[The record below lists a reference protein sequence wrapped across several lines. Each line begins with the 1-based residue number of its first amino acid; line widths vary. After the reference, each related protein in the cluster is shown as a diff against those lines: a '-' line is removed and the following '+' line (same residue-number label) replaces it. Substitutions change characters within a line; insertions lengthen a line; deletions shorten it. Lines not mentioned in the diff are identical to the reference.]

1 MNKPLPLSATAE
13 PMDGGGHAY
22 QDHLEL
28 IAEMTASFAASQDV
42 QQTIRTAL
50 DLIRSYMDAEAASLF
65 MLSDDGTELECRA
78 CVGASDITGLR
89 MPSDKGIV
97 GRTVQQN
104 IVQIVRDVREDPDH
118 HKQVDKDTG
127 FVTRSIL
134 SAAMSVRN
142 RKLGAIQV
150 VNRNGGDGLFDDGHK
165 EMLRAM
171 ASSAA
176 LAIINA
182 QMAEQM
188 VNQERVRREMEL
200 AAEVQRNL
208 LPAPRDAGFPV
219 AGMNT
224 PALEVSGD
232 FFDIFE
238 GKDGRIWFALADV
251 SGKGMN
257 AALLM
262 AKTSALFRALGR
274 NADEP
279 GELMVR
285 INEEICETA
294 THGMFVTMVGGY
306 LDPESGRVAMA
317 NAGHE
322 PPLLRRADGSYDSFE
337 AEAQPLGIIAFPG
350 MEFPVTEVELGD
362 GALYIYTDGVTEG
375 YTADG
380 GMLGQDGVKA
390 ILEDMGG
397 KPLQER
403 LEAVTNALTRHGAK
417 LHDDITILGIDRAG

>member
-1 MNKPLPLSATAE
+1 MNRSLPLTTSMESMETS
-13 PMDGGGHAY
+13 GHAF

-28 IAEMTASFAASQDV
+28 IAEMSASFAASQDV
-42 QQTIRTAL
+42 QQTVSIAL
-50 DLIRSYMDAEAASLF
+50 ELIRSYMDAEAASLF
-65 MLSDDGTELECRA
+65 MLSDDGLELECRA

-104 IVQIVRDVREDPDH
+104 VVQIVRDVRNDPDH
-118 HKQVDKDTG
+118 HKKVDEDTG

-142 RKLGAIQV
+142 RRLGAIQV
-150 VNRNGGDGLFDDGHK
+150 INRNGGDGLFNDGHK
-165 EMLRAM
+165 DMLRAM
-171 ASSAA
+171 AASAA

-182 QMAEQM
+182 QMAAQM

-208 LPAPRDAGFPV
+208 LPQPMPDGYPV
-219 AGMNT
+219 AGLNT

-238 GKDGRIWFALADV
+238 VADGRIWFALADV

-274 NADEP
+274 TAAQP
-279 GELMVR
+279 GELFVR
-285 INEEICETA
+285 INEEICETS

-306 LDPESGRVAMA
+306 LDRETGIVRIA

-322 PPLLRRADGSYDSFE
+322 PPLLRRTDGVYETFPAD
-337 AEAQPLGIIAFPG
+337 AQPLGIITFPG
-350 MEFPVTEVELGD
+350 MEFPVTEID
-362 GALYIYTDGVTEG
+362 IGAGTLYVYTDGVTEG
-375 YTADG
+375 YDETG
-380 GMLGQDGVKA
+380 EMLGADGVKA
-390 ILEDMGG
+390 ILDDLAGA
-397 KPLQER
+397 PLKHR
-403 LEAVTNALTRHGAK
+403 LQAVTDRLTGHGAK
-417 LHDDITILGIDRAG
+417 LHDDITILGIDRSG